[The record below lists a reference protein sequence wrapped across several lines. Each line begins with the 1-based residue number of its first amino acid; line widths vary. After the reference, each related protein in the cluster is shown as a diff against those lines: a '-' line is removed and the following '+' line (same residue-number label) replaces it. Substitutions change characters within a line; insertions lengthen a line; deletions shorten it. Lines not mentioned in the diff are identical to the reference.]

1 MMLDLV
7 FKQLGRHK
15 ARTGL
20 TILGVAIGILLV
32 TTLSSFSEGITS
44 RVNTELTYLS
54 GLVTVTA
61 SNIGFES
68 FAMSELDGSIADEI
82 ADISG
87 VEKVAPIMAGSI
99 PGLGEVYGVKL
110 DYLDVINI
118 VEPTP
123 KEGRFFEDGSDELVL
138 GSTYAQGSGLRIGD
152 EVTVRGKRHEIVGIL
167 NPMGASQ
174 DRGAIGDFDEV
185 QEMLGMGD
193 KITLIFVKP
202 FDAGGAESL
211 ARDIESRFDNVQALT
226 EKDASRKAG
235 DFTTQLSVMTFGMGS
250 IAAIIAGLGIMN
262 VMFMSV
268 RERRREI
275 GTMKALGATTHQILG
290 QIILEAVLLTVIG
303 EIIGL
308 LLSMGAVNI
317 LNSLTDQVSATI
329 TPWLLVSVSLF
340 AVGLGVF
347 SGILPAREAAR
358 LDPAVVLRYE

>member
-1 MMLDLV
+1 MMTDLV

-20 TILGVAIGILLV
+20 TVLGVAIGILLM
-32 TTLSSFSEGITS
+32 TTLSSFSEGITG

-54 GLVTVTA
+54 GVVTVTA

-68 FAMSELDGSIADEI
+68 FQMSELDGSLADEI

-99 PGLGEVYGVKL
+99 PGLGEIYGAKL

-118 VEPTP
+118 DVSA
-123 KEGRFFEDGSDELVL
+123 KEGRFFEDGSDELML
-138 GSTYAQGSGLRIGD
+138 GSDYAKSSGMRVGD
-152 EVTVRGKRHEIVGIL
+152 EVTVRGKKHEIVGVL
-167 NPMGASQ
+167 DATGASQ
-174 DRGAIGDFDEV
+174 DKGFIGDFGEV
-185 QEMLGMGD
+185 QDMLGMGD
-193 KITLIFVKP
+193 KVTLIFVKP
-202 FDAGGAESL
+202 FDAGEAESI
-211 ARDIESRFDNVQALT
+211 ARDIEGRFDNVQALS
-226 EKDASRKAG
+226 EKDAARKAG

-275 GTMKALGATTHQILG
+275 GTMKALGATTNQILG

-303 EIIGL
+303 EVIGL
-308 LLSMGAVNI
+308 LLSMMAVNA

-329 TPWLLVSVSLF
+329 TPWLVITVSLF

>member
-1 MMLDLV
+1 MMIDLV

-15 ARTGL
+15 ARTAL
-20 TILGVAIGILLV
+20 TVLGVAIGILLV

-54 GLVTVTA
+54 GVITVTA

-68 FAMSELDGSIADEI
+68 FSMSELDGSVADEI
-82 ADISG
+82 ASISG
-87 VEKVAPIMAGSI
+87 IERVAPIMAGSI
-99 PGLGEVYGVKL
+99 PGLGEIYGADL
-110 DYLDVINI
+110 DSLDVINI
-118 VEPTP
+118 DVSAT
-123 KEGRFFEDGSDELVL
+123 EGRYFEDGSDELIL
-138 GSTYAQGSGLRIGD
+138 GSDYAKSSGLRVGD
-152 EVTVRGKRHEIVGIL
+152 EVTVRGKRHEIVGVL
-167 NPMGASQ
+167 EPTGASE
-174 DRGAIGDFDEV
+174 DKGLIGDFNEV

-193 KITLIFVKP
+193 KVTLIFAKP
-202 FDAGGAESL
+202 FDAGETESI
-211 ARDIESRFDNVQALT
+211 ARDIENRFDNVQALT
-226 EKDASRKAG
+226 EKDAVRKAG
-235 DFTTQLSVMTFGMGS
+235 EFTTQLSVMTFGMGS

-275 GTMKALGATTHQILG
+275 GTMKALGATTYQILG

-303 EIIGL
+303 EVIGL
-308 LLSMGAVNI
+308 LLSMMAVNA

-329 TPWLLVSVSLF
+329 TPWLVITVSLF